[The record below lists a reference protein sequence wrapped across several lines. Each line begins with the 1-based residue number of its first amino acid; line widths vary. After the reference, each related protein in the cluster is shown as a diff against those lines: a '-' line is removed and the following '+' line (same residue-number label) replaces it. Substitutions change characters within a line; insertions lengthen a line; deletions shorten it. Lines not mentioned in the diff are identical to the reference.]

1 MSIIVHPEVQK
12 LKDRLA
18 ELIYEH
24 ENLISHLCP
33 LIERRY
39 VLEFGIYEYE
49 LYLLEFDISKLKRK
63 LQLMRMEIN
72 HENKIDLEKIDNILS
87 EEFEEYEQQLKA
99 QIEEINYLKS
109 TEIKQLSDED
119 SRKLKKIYRILI
131 KKLHPDLNPNQRF
144 YEKNMFLR
152 ATKAF
157 QNGDLSDLEALLAL
171 TDDGEIEEESEIDDL
186 KRLIGDFEEKIEKIK
201 QDYPYNK
208 KELLV
213 DDEKGRQYKNMLVEL
228 IHDRQ
233 DDIKKLEKEIDDLNV
248 KYSKT

>member
-63 LQLMRMEIN
+63 LQLMKMEIN

-152 ATKAF
+152 STKAF

>member
-119 SRKLKKIYRILI
+119 SRKLKKTYRILI

>member
-63 LQLMRMEIN
+63 LQLMKMEIN

-213 DDEKGRQYKNMLVEL
+213 DDEKGRQYKNMIVEL

>member
-39 VLEFGIYEYE
+39 VLKFGIYEYE

>member
-49 LYLLEFDISKLKRK
+49 LYLPEFDISKLKRK

>member
-63 LQLMRMEIN
+63 LQLMKMEIN
-72 HENKIDLEKIDNILS
+72 HENEIDLEKIDNILS

>member
-63 LQLMRMEIN
+63 LQLMKMEIN

-131 KKLHPDLNPNQRF
+131 KKLHPDLNPNQR
-144 YEKNMFLR
+144 L
-152 ATKAF
+152 
-157 QNGDLSDLEALLAL
+157 
-171 TDDGEIEEESEIDDL
+171 ESEIDDL

>member
-63 LQLMRMEIN
+63 LQLMKMEIN

>member
-186 KRLIGDFEEKIEKIK
+186 KRLIGDFEEKIEKSSRIIHIT
-201 QDYPYNK
+201 K
-208 KELLV
+208 KNCLL
-213 DDEKGRQYKNMLVEL
+213 MM
-228 IHDRQ
+228 
-233 DDIKKLEKEIDDLNV
+233 KKVGNIRTCLLN
-248 KYSKT
+248 

>member
-24 ENLISHLCP
+24 ENLISHSCP

-213 DDEKGRQYKNMLVEL
+213 VDEKCRQYKNMLVEL

>member
-1 MSIIVHPEVQK
+1 MSVIIHPEVQK

-39 VLEFGIYEYE
+39 VLQFGIYEYE
-49 LYLLEFDISKLKRK
+49 LYKLEFDISKLKRK

-72 HENKIDLEKIDNILS
+72 HENKIDLERIESILS
-87 EEFEEYEQQLKA
+87 EEFKEYEHQLKA
-99 QIEEINYLKS
+99 QIDEIKFLES
-109 TEIKQLSDED
+109 TELKQLSDED
-119 SRKLKKIYRILI
+119 SIKLKKIYRILI

-171 TDDGEIEEESEIDDL
+171 LDDGEVEEESEIDDL
-186 KRLIGDFEEKIEKIK
+186 NRLIGDFEEKIEKIK

-208 KELLV
+208 KELLF
-213 DDEKGRQYKNMLVEL
+213 DDEKGNKYKNMLVEL
-228 IHDRQ
+228 IHDRR
-233 DDIKKLEKEIDDLNV
+233 DDIRKLEKEINDLNV
-248 KYSKT
+248 RYSKT

>member
-213 DDEKGRQYKNMLVEL
+213 DDEKGRQYKNMIVEL

>member
-63 LQLMRMEIN
+63 LQLMKMEIN

-171 TDDGEIEEESEIDDL
+171 TGDGEIEEESEIDDL

>member
-63 LQLMRMEIN
+63 LQLMKMEIN

-157 QNGDLSDLEALLAL
+157 QKGDLSDLEALLAL

>member
-1 MSIIVHPEVQK
+1 
-12 LKDRLA
+12 
-18 ELIYEH
+18 
-24 ENLISHLCP
+24 
-33 LIERRY
+33 
-39 VLEFGIYEYE
+39 
-49 LYLLEFDISKLKRK
+49 
-63 LQLMRMEIN
+63 MEIN